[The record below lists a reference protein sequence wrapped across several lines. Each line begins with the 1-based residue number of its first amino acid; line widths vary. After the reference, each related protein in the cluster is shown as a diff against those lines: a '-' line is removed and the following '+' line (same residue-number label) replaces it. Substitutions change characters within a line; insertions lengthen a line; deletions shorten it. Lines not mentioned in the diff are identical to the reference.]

1 MKVTL
6 LGDSIRLLGYGTK
19 LPELLGDD
27 FTVFQPEEN
36 CRYSVYTLR
45 GIFEWRDNILGS
57 DVIHWNNG
65 LWDICS
71 IIEEGEPFIPL
82 DFYLDTMERIAKE
95 LLKITP
101 RVIFATTTPVLDG
114 HPYDKNELIDKYNAA
129 VVPRL
134 AALGV
139 RINDL
144 HSLVKAHADEYI
156 KDDLVHLNEK
166 GIDAAVR
173 QVADCILDSLKCDK
187 I

>member
-6 LGDSIRLLGYGTK
+6 LGDSIRLIGYGTK
-19 LPELLGDD
+19 VPELLGEG

-36 CRYSVYTLR
+36 CRYSVLTLR
-45 GIFEWRDNILGS
+45 GIFEWLDKIQGS

-71 IIEEGEPFIPL
+71 IFEKGEPFIPL

-101 RVIFATTTPVLDG
+101 NVIFATTTPVLEG
-114 HPYDKNELIDKYNAA
+114 HPYNSNELIEKYNAA

-134 AALGV
+134 KSLGV
-139 RINDL
+139 KINDL
-144 HSLVKAHADEYI
+144 HSLVKERASEYI

-166 GIDAAVR
+166 GIDAAAR
-173 QVADCILDSLKCDK
+173 QVADCILKTLNK
-187 I
+187 